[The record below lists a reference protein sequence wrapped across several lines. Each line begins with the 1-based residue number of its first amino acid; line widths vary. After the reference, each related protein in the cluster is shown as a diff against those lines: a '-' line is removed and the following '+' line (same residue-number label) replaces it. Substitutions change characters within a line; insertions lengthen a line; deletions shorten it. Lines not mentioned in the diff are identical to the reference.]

1 MVYAISY
8 VYGCMDDYG
17 NEILEQGGYMSSLS
31 HCPFCD
37 IEQTPEYYGG
47 GTWRYTC
54 PKCGSSI
61 EENKYE

>member
-1 MVYAISY
+1 MVYAISCVHGY
-8 VYGCMDDYG
+8 MDVNV
-17 NEILEQGGYMSSLS
+17 NEILEQDGHMSSQS

-61 EENKYE
+61 EENKYD